1 MLRVW
6 DTKKKKWCDPDGFYL
21 SCYEDLYT
29 YSEKRFGSKL
39 KRVRD
44 DERYV
49 YHRSL
54 GMHDE
59 TGTEVYE
66 GDILGGVKDDGQ
78 VCYMTVAYVPSH
90 AQFVLFDEDDKP
102 ENMDGTYYLI
112 EDDFIEELKIV
123 GNVFEGIKEEIEAP
137 EIVEEPEEVVADD
150 VNSIE
155 SDGIEV
161 VEAEVI
167 EENELKE

>member
-1 MLRVW
+1 
-6 DTKKKKWCDPDGFYL
+6 
-21 SCYEDLYT
+21 
-29 YSEKRFGSKL
+29 
-39 KRVRD
+39 
-44 DERYV
+44 
-49 YHRSL
+49 
-54 GMHDE
+54 
-59 TGTEVYE
+59 
-66 GDILGGVKDDGQ
+66 
-78 VCYMTVAYVPSH
+78 MTVAYVPSH

-150 VNSIE
+150 VASVGT
-155 SDGIEV
+155 DDVEV

-167 EENELKE
+167 EESELKE